1 VHAVAAPPPIEP
13 VLGPARGP
21 ARIGRL
27 HPATAGAA
35 AGAALLAAAL
45 VYPHLPD
52 PGPLCPLRRIT
63 GIPCPGCGM
72 TTGVVATVRGHV
84 IDGFAANPVAPLLVF
99 LAVAV
104 VVERGL
110 TVLAGRDVGRGV
122 ADTAGRVVG
131 RIHPFV
137 VFPMVAALWL
147 FELHRF
153 GKL

>member
-1 VHAVAAPPPIEP
+1 MV
-13 VLGPARGP
+13 
-21 ARIGRL
+21 GRFPL
-27 HPATAGAA
+27 ATAGAA
-35 AGAALLAAAL
+35 VSTALLGAAL

-84 IDGFAANPVAPLLVF
+84 LAGLEANPVAPFVVLV
-99 LAVAV
+99 AVAV
-104 VVERGL
+104 VVWRVVTLLG
-110 TVLAGRDVGRGV
+110 GRDAGRGV
-122 ADTAGRVVG
+122 ADTVGRAIG

-137 VFPMVAALWL
+137 ALPMVAALWL

>member
-1 VHAVAAPPPIEP
+1 VSALPSTDPPQGVARRS
-13 VLGPARGP
+13 ARG
-21 ARIGRL
+21 RRVG
-27 HPATAGAA
+27 PATAGAA

-52 PGPLCPLRRIT
+52 PGALCPLRRIT

-84 IDGFAANPVAPLLVF
+84 LDGFAANPVAPFLVLLAIAAVVWRGLALVSARDPGRG
-99 LAVAV
+99 LAVA
-104 VVERGL
+104 L
-110 TVLAGRDVGRGV
+110 GR
-122 ADTAGRVVG
+122 TVG
-131 RIHPFV
+131 RIHPFA